1 MGHAGGTDPAG
12 FHNDIA
18 SNDTASNDTASNDTA
33 SNDTASNDTDTVVV
47 ANPNPNA
54 DPSA

>member
-18 SNDTASNDTASNDTA
+18 SNDTASNDTASNDT
-33 SNDTASNDTDTVVV
+33 DTVVV

>member
-33 SNDTASNDTDTVVV
+33 SNDTDTVVV